1 MNMAEQSVI
10 DDFVNQ
16 AHGNLT
22 KVRSMLKADPSLAVA
37 KSSWGELPIQGAA
50 QTCNRPIAELLLK
63 NGAQLDIFVAA
74 ALGRVMDVRKFLKAD
89 PSLSAAKGV
98 HGLPLMYFAAIG
110 GDTKLAGYLEKHG
123 AGVNDGADGG
133 YRAIHAAAIRGD
145 VMMLRWLVQHG
156 ADPNKPGFEGK
167 TALDLAKAGRHRA
180 AAEVLSL

>member
-1 MNMAEQSVI
+1 MAEQSVI

-22 KVRSMLKADPSLAVA
+22 KVRAMLKADPSLATA
-37 KSSWGELPIQGAA
+37 KATWGELPIEAAA
-50 QTCNRPIAELLLK
+50 QMGHRPIAELLLK
-63 NGAQLDIFVAA
+63 NGSPLDIFTAA
-74 ALGRVMDVRKFLKAD
+74 ALARIMDVRKFVKSD
-89 PSLSAAKGV
+89 PSVTQAKGV

-110 GDTKLAGYLEKHG
+110 GDTKLAAYLEKHG
-123 AGVNDGADGG
+123 AGVNDGVDGG
-133 YRAIHAAAIRGD
+133 YCAIHAAAIRGD

-156 ADPNKPGFEGK
+156 ADPNKQGFEGK